1 MVQQQIQSEPEKHRV
16 IILGAGMAGL
26 ATALALKDSGKQVL
40 LLERDEDSVVS
51 DPKTAFESWQRPGVP
66 QLHHTH
72 IFLGRLR
79 NILRDRH
86 PELLEELYRA
96 GVMSAGME
104 EVLPPRQ
111 VEGYR
116 AEEGDDDLLHLWGR
130 RATFEYVLR
139 QHVLSQPH
147 VSIRWGVRIEGLIVQ
162 RDGEQLRVTGVEV
175 KHADASE
182 MISADIVVDSLGQY
196 SKCIEQL
203 RGQGAR
209 ITTYLE
215 PSACA
220 YYCRHFR
227 IDEAKKHNRRGG
239 TGTNIDYLVA
249 GLFFAEADTFSIAFT
264 CREDD
269 EQLKAT
275 LRSPDGFIRVCNRI
289 SGLSRWTENATP
301 LTRVLGGAGLKNRW
315 QHFPSRASEQVLGY
329 FPVGDSHSQTNP
341 IYGRGC
347 SMAFVQAH
355 AFADALA
362 TESDPAKRSLKYF
375 TSAKRLL
382 KAHFEFCVT
391 GDRTFLARTK
401 RAAGSALD
409 FRDKLLLAAY
419 DVVIPSID
427 QDRTVAKEWLRGQQ
441 MLEAAP
447 PARALAMLWV
457 VAMRILFGRLFRP
470 KLPALA
476 PPPER
481 ASLLIE
487 QTPSQQP
494 QVH

>member
-1 MVQQQIQSEPEKHRV
+1 MVQQSIQSESEKNSV

-40 LLERDEDSVVS
+40 LLERDENSVVE
-51 DPKTAFESWQRPGVP
+51 DPSTAFENWQRTGVP

-72 IFLGRLR
+72 IFLGRVR
-79 NILRDRH
+79 NILRDKH

-96 GVMSAGME
+96 GLNSAGME
-104 EVLPPRQ
+104 EVLPPGQ
-111 VEGYR
+111 IDGYQ
-116 AEEGDDDLLHLWGR
+116 AERGDDDLVHLWGR

-139 QHVLSQPH
+139 QHVLRLPH
-147 VSIRWGVRIEGLIVQ
+147 VSVRWGVRIEGLIVG
-162 RDGEQLRVTGVEV
+162 REGDRLRVTGVEI

-182 MISADIVVDSLGQY
+182 IVSAEVVIDSLGQH
-196 SKCIEQL
+196 SKCVEQL
-203 RGQGAR
+203 RSQGAN

-220 YYCRHFR
+220 YYCRHFKL
-227 IDEAKKHNRRGG
+227 DAATKQNRRGG

-249 GLFFAEADTFSIAFT
+249 GLFFADADTFSVAFT

-275 LRSPDGFIRVCNRI
+275 LRSPDGFLHVCNRI
-289 SGLSRWTENATP
+289 PGLSRWTQSAEP

-315 QHFPSRASEQVLGY
+315 QHFPTRASQSILGY
-329 FPVGDSHSQTNP
+329 FPVGDSHIQTNP

-362 TESDPAKRSLKYF
+362 SEPDPGKRAVRYF
-375 TSAKRLL
+375 ASCKHLL
-382 KAHFEFCVT
+382 KAHFEFCKT
-391 GDRTFLARTK
+391 GDRTFWARSK
-401 RAAGSALD
+401 RARGDALE
-409 FRDKLLLAAY
+409 FRDRVLLAAY

-427 QDRTVAKEWLRGQQ
+427 RDRTVAKEWLRGQQ

-457 VAMRILFGRLFRP
+457 VALRILFSALFRP
-470 KLPALA
+470 KAPALA

-481 ASLLIE
+481 AALIE

-494 QVH
+494 QL